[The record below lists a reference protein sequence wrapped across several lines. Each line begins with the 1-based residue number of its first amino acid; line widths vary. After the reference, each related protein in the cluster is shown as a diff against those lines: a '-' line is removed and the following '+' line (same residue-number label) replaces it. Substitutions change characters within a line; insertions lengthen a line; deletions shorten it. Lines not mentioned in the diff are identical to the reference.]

1 MFEESCQPQDT
12 CAAAAHG
19 SPGSTEIG
27 GEHQSSPRNRQRA
40 ITWKTWVRS
49 SDMAAFVS
57 VFDRGQRVAAEGT
70 ELPWPG
76 DEPPDG

>member
-1 MFEESCQPQDT
+1 
-12 CAAAAHG
+12 
-19 SPGSTEIG
+19 
-27 GEHQSSPRNRQRA
+27 
-40 ITWKTWVRS
+40 
-49 SDMAAFVS
+49 MAAFVS